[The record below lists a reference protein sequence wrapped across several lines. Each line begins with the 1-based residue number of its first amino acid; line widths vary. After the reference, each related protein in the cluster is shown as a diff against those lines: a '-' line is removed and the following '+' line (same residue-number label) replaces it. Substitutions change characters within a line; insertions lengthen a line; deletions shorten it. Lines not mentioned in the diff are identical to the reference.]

1 MTKNWKRFLI
11 CAAIAVG
18 SVILTVL
25 MGNIRFFQLLDL
37 KAQDAHF
44 VLRGQQ
50 PTKDIL
56 LIGIDDKA
64 LNAFP
69 ELYSFWHPYYAD
81 AIKGAADGGAKV
93 LVLDVA
99 FGIPVARYEPNNDG
113 MLAEAYTYA
122 APKMPVVSAFVPS
135 KADQS
140 DPNFMVPLNMM
151 AAAFG
156 TAAMANLTV
165 DSDDFVRRQELIEAP
180 KPGVPVE
187 MLTRSMPL
195 RAAEKFIGKDVEL
208 RNGKIYLDNKLIPTD
223 DQRTLTLN
231 FAGPAD
237 TFPRVSLYDF
247 VKAVRAHDQ
256 AQIEKWVKGKV
267 VLLGPDNNDDRHAT
281 PFYTAFSVTNK
292 WRTPGVEI
300 HANTLNTILS
310 GKFLQPVPYWLA
322 ILALL
327 LGAIATVSVVVAFT
341 AVSHTGIWATGVLL
355 VSLTITHIAF
365 RMGWLLST
373 TNLLLA
379 FLSALIGG
387 VIYRFATAEKKSSFF
402 KSAVALFVGK
412 QVATSLDQSDKISL
426 TGKQQQVTILFS
438 DIRGFTAFCEGKEPG
453 LIVDLLNVY
462 MAMMCTIIVEHHGHV
477 NKFIGD
483 GILAVFSDDD
493 EGAKPGDHALRAV
506 QCAVAMVTAPSQFKS
521 GTGLHTGD
529 VVIGNVGSKDK
540 MEFTVLGDT
549 VNLASRL
556 ESLNKENKTKVLLS
570 EETRVMCGDAID
582 TVFIGSV
589 PVRGKTEPMNLYTI
603 KSLAPEKKVE
613 EKKQEEAPKQDQH
626 AVAGAKA

>member
-1 MTKNWKRFLI
+1 
-11 CAAIAVG
+11 
-18 SVILTVL
+18 
-25 MGNIRFFQLLDL
+25 
-37 KAQDAHF
+37 
-44 VLRGQQ
+44 
-50 PTKDIL
+50 
-56 LIGIDDKA
+56 
-64 LNAFP
+64 
-69 ELYSFWHPYYAD
+69 
-81 AIKGAADGGAKV
+81 
-93 LVLDVA
+93 
-99 FGIPVARYEPNNDG
+99 
-113 MLAEAYTYA
+113 
-122 APKMPVVSAFVPS
+122 
-135 KADQS
+135 
-140 DPNFMVPLNMM
+140 
-151 AAAFG
+151 
-156 TAAMANLTV
+156 V

-613 EKKQEEAPKQDQH
+613 EQKQEEAPKQDQH